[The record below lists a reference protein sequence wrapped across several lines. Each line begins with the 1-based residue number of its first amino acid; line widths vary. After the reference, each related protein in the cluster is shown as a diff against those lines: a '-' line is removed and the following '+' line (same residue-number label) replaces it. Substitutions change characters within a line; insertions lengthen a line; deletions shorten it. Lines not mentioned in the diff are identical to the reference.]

1 MNNKP
6 SQSYD
11 AKSGNTL
18 GYSGS
23 SASSDRRLFPLLC
36 ALVFLV
42 VLGLTA
48 LTPMVSDDFAYCF
61 SWADWTRIR
70 HVGQIIP
77 SMAEHRNVTN
87 GRVIVHGLVQL
98 LLLLPRPVYCVL
110 NALNAVLL
118 CVLIRRLVA
127 LSSRKQELMILLFGI
142 CFFCCF
148 LPAFGENV
156 LWLDGSL
163 NYFWGLSC
171 SLLFLYPYLNDY
183 LRLSDCPF
191 MAEHAGTSREEHAG
205 TSQEEHAGR
214 NRAERMGNNHAELP
228 HPRQGNSDA
237 HGFSLSD
244 VIRIF
249 LAFVF
254 GTWSE
259 NASLVFLF
267 LAVCLFIL
275 QWIKTRRF
283 HLFPL
288 LWIVAA
294 MAGYVFLMTAPATSG
309 RAGAP
314 SISVIGYNF
323 RLVFQAA
330 RDYLLWPLLIWA
342 VLFALSVSYHVEK
355 RLLVVSGL
363 LFVGALL
370 THLSYT
376 FAAYFVP
383 RHLCTT
389 VFLMLLATVLL
400 LAGLCRADR
409 PVFSGV
415 ALACLSVLFL
425 LQFPI
430 GVLDVAV
437 SYHKQ
442 QLREQQIKTALAAGQ
457 RSVVLE
463 NYYPYTAY
471 AVPFELN
478 STEPSVGPNIN
489 VADYYG
495 LDEVL
500 GTEADQES

>member
-1 MNNKP
+1 MVP
-6 SQSYD
+6 G
-11 AKSGNTL
+11 SGNHRPFL
-18 GYSGS
+18 
-23 SASSDRRLFPLLC
+23 LLC
-36 ALVFLV
+36 VLVFLV

-61 SWADWTRIR
+61 SFADWTRIR

-98 LLLLPRPVYCVL
+98 LLLLPRPVYCAM

-118 CVLIRRLVA
+118 CVLIRRMIA
-127 LSSRKQELMILLFGI
+127 LPSRKQEMVILLFGI

-171 SLLFLYPYLNDY
+171 SLLFLFPFLMDY
-183 LRLSDCPF
+183 L
-191 MAEHAGTSREEHAG
+191 A
-205 TSQEEHAGR
+205 
-214 NRAERMGNNHAELP
+214 LP
-228 HPRQGNSDA
+228 HHESV
-237 HGFSLSD
+237 FLS
-244 VIRIF
+244 VMRIF

-267 LAVCLFIL
+267 LAVCLYLL
-275 QWIKTRRF
+275 QWIKTRQFR
-283 HLFPL
+283 LFPL
-288 LWIVAA
+288 FWIVAA
-294 MAGYVFLMTAPATSG
+294 MAGYVFLMTAPATAG

-323 RLVFQAA
+323 RVIFDAA
-330 RDYLLWPLLIWA
+330 RNDLLWPLLIWA
-342 VLFALSVSYHVEK
+342 VLFALAVSCRVER
-355 RLLVVSGL
+355 RLLIASAL

-370 THLSYT
+370 AHLSYT

-389 VFLMLLATVLL
+389 VFLLMLAAVLL
-400 LAGLCRADR
+400 LAGLCRGDR
-409 PVFSGV
+409 PVFSCV

-425 LQFPI
+425 LQFPV

-442 QLREQQIKTALAAGQ
+442 QLREQQIDTALAAGQ

-471 AVPFELN
+471 AVPFEL
-478 STEPSVGPNIN
+478 SLSDPSVGPNIN
-489 VADYYG
+489 IADYYG
-495 LDEVL
+495 LDSVL
-500 GTEADQES
+500 GLDAEEQA

>member
-1 MNNKP
+1 MNNTSFQTLDP
-6 SQSYD
+6 RSGGPGANSVVPG
-11 AKSGNTL
+11 SGNHRPFL
-18 GYSGS
+18 
-23 SASSDRRLFPLLC
+23 LLC
-36 ALVFLV
+36 VLVFLV

-61 SWADWTRIR
+61 SFADWTRIR

-98 LLLLPRPVYCVL
+98 LLLLPRPVYCAL

-118 CVLIRRLVA
+118 CVLIRRMIA
-127 LSSRKQELMILLFGI
+127 LPSRKQEMVILLFGI

-171 SLLFLYPYLNDY
+171 SLLFLFPFLMDY
-183 LRLSDCPF
+183 L
-191 MAEHAGTSREEHAG
+191 A
-205 TSQEEHAGR
+205 
-214 NRAERMGNNHAELP
+214 LP
-228 HPRQGNSDA
+228 HHESV
-237 HGFSLSD
+237 FLS
-244 VIRIF
+244 VMRIF

-267 LAVCLFIL
+267 LAVCLYLL
-275 QWIKTRRF
+275 QWIKTRQFR
-283 HLFPL
+283 LFPL
-288 LWIVAA
+288 FWIVAA
-294 MAGYVFLMTAPATSG
+294 MAGYVFLITAPATAG
-309 RAGAP
+309 RAGA
-314 SISVIGYNF
+314 SSVSVIGYNF
-323 RLVFQAA
+323 RVLFQAA
-330 RDYLLWPLLIWA
+330 RDYLLWPLLILA
-342 VLFALSVSYHVEK
+342 VLFALAVSYHVEK
-355 RLLVVSGL
+355 RLLIASAL

-389 VFLMLLATVLL
+389 VFLLMLAAVLL
-400 LAGLCRADR
+400 LAGLCRVDQ
-409 PVFSGV
+409 PDFSCV

-425 LQFPI
+425 LQFPV

-442 QLREQQIKTALAAGQ
+442 QLREQQIDTALAAGQ

-471 AVPFELN
+471 AVPFEL
-478 STEPSVGPNIN
+478 SLSDPSVGPNIN
-489 VADYYG
+489 IADYYG
-495 LDEVL
+495 LDSVL
-500 GTEADQES
+500 GLDAEEQA

>member
-1 MNNKP
+1 MNNASFQTLDP
-6 SQSYD
+6 RSGSTG
-11 AKSGNTL
+11 ANSVVPGSGNHRPFL
-18 GYSGS
+18 
-23 SASSDRRLFPLLC
+23 LLC
-36 ALVFLV
+36 ILVFLV
-42 VLGLTA
+42 VLVLTA

-61 SWADWTRIR
+61 SFADWTRIR

-98 LLLLPRPVYCVL
+98 LLLLPRPVYCAL

-118 CVLIRRLVA
+118 CVLIRRMIA
-127 LSSRKQELMILLFGI
+127 HPSRKQEMVILLFGI

-171 SLLFLYPYLNDY
+171 SLLFLFPFLMDY
-183 LRLSDCPF
+183 L
-191 MAEHAGTSREEHAG
+191 A
-205 TSQEEHAGR
+205 
-214 NRAERMGNNHAELP
+214 LP
-228 HPRQGNSDA
+228 HHESV
-237 HGFSLSD
+237 FLS
-244 VIRIF
+244 VMRIF

-267 LAVCLFIL
+267 LAVCLYLL
-275 QWIKTRRF
+275 QWIKTRQFR
-283 HLFPL
+283 LFPL
-288 LWIVAA
+288 FWIVAA
-294 MAGYVFLMTAPATSG
+294 MAGYVFLMTAPATAG

-314 SISVIGYNF
+314 SITVIGYNF
-323 RLVFQAA
+323 RVIFDAA
-330 RDYLLWPLLIWA
+330 RNDLLWPLLIWA
-342 VLFALSVSYHVEK
+342 VLFALAVSCHVEK
-355 RLLVVSGL
+355 RLLIVSAL

-370 THLSYT
+370 AHLSYT

-389 VFLMLLATVLL
+389 VFLLMLAAVLL
-400 LAGLCRADR
+400 LAGLCRVDR
-409 PVFSGV
+409 PVFSCV

-425 LQFPI
+425 LQFPV

-442 QLREQQIKTALAAGQ
+442 QLREQQIDTALAAGQ

-471 AVPFELN
+471 AVLFEL
-478 STEPSVGPNIN
+478 SLSDPSVGPNIN
-489 VADYYG
+489 IADYYG
-495 LDEVL
+495 LDSVL
-500 GTEADQES
+500 GLDAEEQA

>member
-1 MNNKP
+1 MNNASFQTLDP
-6 SQSYD
+6 RSGSTG
-11 AKSGNTL
+11 ANSVVPGSGN
-18 GYSGS
+18 
-23 SASSDRRLFPLLC
+23 RRPFLLLC
-36 ALVFLV
+36 VLVFLV

-61 SWADWTRIR
+61 SFADWTRIR

-98 LLLLPRPVYCVL
+98 LLLLPRPVYCAL

-118 CVLIRRLVA
+118 CALTRRMIA
-127 LSSRKQELMILLFGI
+127 LPSRKQEMVILLFGI

-171 SLLFLYPYLNDY
+171 SLLFLFPFLMDY
-183 LRLSDCPF
+183 L
-191 MAEHAGTSREEHAG
+191 A
-205 TSQEEHAGR
+205 
-214 NRAERMGNNHAELP
+214 LP
-228 HPRQGNSDA
+228 HHESV
-237 HGFSLSD
+237 FLS
-244 VIRIF
+244 VMRIF

-267 LAVCLFIL
+267 LAVCLYLL
-275 QWIKTRRF
+275 QWIKTRQFR
-283 HLFPL
+283 LFPL
-288 LWIVAA
+288 FWIVAA
-294 MAGYVFLMTAPATSG
+294 MAGYVFLMTAPATAG
-309 RAGAP
+309 RAGA
-314 SISVIGYNF
+314 SSVSVIGYNF
-323 RLVFQAA
+323 RVLFQAA

-342 VLFALSVSYHVEK
+342 VLFALAVSYHVEK
-355 RLLVVSGL
+355 RLLIASAL

-389 VFLMLLATVLL
+389 VFLLMLAAVLL
-400 LAGLCRADR
+400 LAGLCRVDR
-409 PVFSGV
+409 PVFSGA

-425 LQFPI
+425 LQFPV

-442 QLREQQIKTALAAGQ
+442 QLREQQIDTALAAGQ

-471 AVPFELN
+471 AVPFEL
-478 STEPSVGPNIN
+478 SLSDSSVGPNIN
-489 VADYYG
+489 IADYYG
-495 LDEVL
+495 MDSVL
-500 GTEADQES
+500 GLDAEEQA

>member
-1 MNNKP
+1 MVP
-6 SQSYD
+6 
-11 AKSGNTL
+11 
-18 GYSGS
+18 GS
-23 SASSDRRLFPLLC
+23 ENHRPFILLC
-36 ALVFLV
+36 VLVFLV
-42 VLGLTA
+42 ALGLTA

-61 SWADWTRIR
+61 SFADWTRIR

-77 SMAEHRNVTN
+77 SMAEHRNETN

-98 LLLLPRPVYCVL
+98 LLLLPRPVYCAL

-118 CVLIRRLVA
+118 CVLIRRMIA
-127 LSSRKQELMILLFGI
+127 LPSRKQEMVILLFGI

-171 SLLFLYPYLNDY
+171 SLLFLFPFLMDY
-183 LRLSDCPF
+183 L
-191 MAEHAGTSREEHAG
+191 A
-205 TSQEEHAGR
+205 
-214 NRAERMGNNHAELP
+214 LP
-228 HPRQGNSDA
+228 HHESV
-237 HGFSLSD
+237 FLS
-244 VIRIF
+244 VMRIF

-267 LAVCLFIL
+267 LAVCLYLL
-275 QWIKTRRF
+275 QWIKTRQFR
-283 HLFPL
+283 LFPL
-288 LWIVAA
+288 FWIVAA
-294 MAGYVFLMTAPATSG
+294 MAGYVFLITAPATAG
-309 RAGAP
+309 RAGA
-314 SISVIGYNF
+314 SSVSVIGYNF
-323 RLVFQAA
+323 RVIFDAA
-330 RDYLLWPLLIWA
+330 RNDLLWPLLIWA
-342 VLFALSVSYHVEK
+342 VLFALAVSCHVEK
-355 RLLVVSGL
+355 RLLIVSAL

-370 THLSYT
+370 AHLSYT

-389 VFLMLLATVLL
+389 VFLLMLAAVLL
-400 LAGLCRADR
+400 LAGLCRVDR
-409 PVFSGV
+409 PVFSGA

-425 LQFPI
+425 LQFPV

-442 QLREQQIKTALAAGQ
+442 QLREQQIDTALAAGQ

-471 AVPFELN
+471 AVPFEL
-478 STEPSVGPNIN
+478 SLSDPSVGPNIN
-489 VADYYG
+489 IADYYG
-495 LDEVL
+495 LDSVL
-500 GTEADQES
+500 GLDAEEQA

>member
-1 MNNKP
+1 MIH
-6 SQSYD
+6 S
-11 AKSGNTL
+11 KSGYLRTT
-18 GYSGS
+18 GS
-23 SASSDRRLFPLLC
+23 KDRRPFLVLC
-36 ALVFLV
+36 FLVFFTALM
-42 VLGLTA
+42 LTA

-70 HVGQIIP
+70 HVSQIIP

-118 CVLIRRLVA
+118 CLLIRRLIS
-127 LSSRKQELMILLFGI
+127 LSARKQELVILLFGI
-142 CFFCCF
+142 CYFCCF
-148 LPAFGENV
+148 LPAFGENI

-171 SLLFLYPYLNDY
+171 SLLFLFPFLTAYLDLPNRSSPLSSV
-183 LRLSDCPF
+183 LR
-191 MAEHAGTSREEHAG
+191 
-205 TSQEEHAGR
+205 
-214 NRAERMGNNHAELP
+214 
-228 HPRQGNSDA
+228 
-237 HGFSLSD
+237 
-244 VIRIF
+244 II
-249 LAFVF
+249 LAFAF

-267 LAVCLFIL
+267 LAACLYLL
-275 QWIKTRRF
+275 QWVKARQL

-288 LWIVAA
+288 LWIAA
-294 MAGYVFLMTAPATSG
+294 ALAGYVFLMTAPATAG

-323 RLVFQAA
+323 RVVFNAA
-330 RDYLLWPLLIWA
+330 HKYLLWPLLIWA
-342 VLFALSVSYHVEK
+342 VLFALAVSYRVEK
-355 RLLVVSGL
+355 RLLLSSGL

-370 THLSYT
+370 VHLSYT

-389 VFLMLLATVLL
+389 VFILLLATVLL
-400 LAGLCRADR
+400 LAGLCRIER

-425 LQFPI
+425 LQFPV
-430 GVLDVAV
+430 GVLDVAI

-442 QLREQQIKTALAAGQ
+442 HLREQQINTALAAGQ
-457 RSVVLE
+457 RSVILE
-463 NYYPYTAY
+463 NYYPYTAF

-478 STEPSVGPNIN
+478 PENPAVGPNIN
-489 VADYYG
+489 IADYYG
-495 LDEVL
+495 LDKVL
-500 GTEADQES
+500 GEDKEGL

>member
-1 MNNKP
+1 MNNTSFQTLDP
-6 SQSYD
+6 RSGGPGANSVVPG
-11 AKSGNTL
+11 SGNHRPFL
-18 GYSGS
+18 
-23 SASSDRRLFPLLC
+23 LLC
-36 ALVFLV
+36 ILVFLV
-42 VLGLTA
+42 VLVLTA

-61 SWADWTRIR
+61 SFADWTRIR

-98 LLLLPRPVYCVL
+98 LLLLPRPVYCAL

-118 CVLIRRLVA
+118 CVLIRRMIA
-127 LSSRKQELMILLFGI
+127 LPSRKQEMVILLFGI

-171 SLLFLYPYLNDY
+171 SLLFLFPFLMDY
-183 LRLSDCPF
+183 L
-191 MAEHAGTSREEHAG
+191 A
-205 TSQEEHAGR
+205 
-214 NRAERMGNNHAELP
+214 LP
-228 HPRQGNSDA
+228 HHESV
-237 HGFSLSD
+237 FLS
-244 VIRIF
+244 VMRIF

-267 LAVCLFIL
+267 LAVCLYLL
-275 QWIKTRRF
+275 QWIKTRQFR
-283 HLFPL
+283 LFPL

-294 MAGYVFLMTAPATSG
+294 MAGYVFLITAPATAG

-314 SISVIGYNF
+314 SVSVIGYNF
-323 RLVFQAA
+323 RVIFDAA
-330 RDYLLWPLLIWA
+330 RNDLLWPLLIWA
-342 VLFALSVSYHVEK
+342 VLFALAVSCHVEK
-355 RLLVVSGL
+355 RLLIVSAL

-370 THLSYT
+370 AHLSYT

-389 VFLMLLATVLL
+389 VFLLMLAAVLL
-400 LAGLCRADR
+400 LAGLCRRDR
-409 PVFSGV
+409 PVFSCV

-425 LQFPI
+425 LQFPV

-442 QLREQQIKTALAAGQ
+442 QLREQQIDTALAAGQ

-471 AVPFELN
+471 AVPFEL
-478 STEPSVGPNIN
+478 SLSDPSVGPNIN
-489 VADYYG
+489 IADYYG
-495 LDEVL
+495 LDSVL
-500 GTEADQES
+500 GLDAEEQA

>member
-1 MNNKP
+1 M
-6 SQSYD
+6 
-11 AKSGNTL
+11 
-18 GYSGS
+18 
-23 SASSDRRLFPLLC
+23 
-36 ALVFLV
+36 

-61 SWADWTRIR
+61 SFADWTRIR

-77 SMAEHRNVTN
+77 SMAEHRNGTN

-98 LLLLPRPVYCVL
+98 LLLLPRPVYCAL

-118 CVLIRRLVA
+118 CALTRRMIA
-127 LSSRKQELMILLFGI
+127 LPSRKQEMVILLFGI

-171 SLLFLYPYLNDY
+171 SLLFLFPFLMDY
-183 LRLSDCPF
+183 L
-191 MAEHAGTSREEHAG
+191 A
-205 TSQEEHAGR
+205 
-214 NRAERMGNNHAELP
+214 LP
-228 HPRQGNSDA
+228 HHESV
-237 HGFSLSD
+237 FLS
-244 VIRIF
+244 VMRIF

-267 LAVCLFIL
+267 LAVCLYLL
-275 QWIKTRRF
+275 QWIKTRQFR
-283 HLFPL
+283 LFPL
-288 LWIVAA
+288 FWIVAA
-294 MAGYVFLMTAPATSG
+294 MAGYVFLMTAPATAG

-314 SISVIGYNF
+314 SITVIGYNF
-323 RLVFQAA
+323 RVLFQAA

-342 VLFALSVSYHVEK
+342 VLFALAVSYHVEK
-355 RLLVVSGL
+355 RFLIASAL

-370 THLSYT
+370 AHLSYT

-389 VFLMLLATVLL
+389 VFLLMLAAVLL
-400 LAGLCRADR
+400 LAGLCRVDR
-409 PVFSGV
+409 PVFSCV

-425 LQFPI
+425 LQFPV

-442 QLREQQIKTALAAGQ
+442 QLREQQIDTALAAGQ

-471 AVPFELN
+471 AVPFEL
-478 STEPSVGPNIN
+478 SLSDPSVGPNIN
-489 VADYYG
+489 IADYYG
-495 LDEVL
+495 LDSVL
-500 GTEADQES
+500 GLDAEEQA

>member
-1 MNNKP
+1 MNNTSFQPLDTKSKDSARNPIIPGGKHP
-6 SQSYD
+6 SPF
-11 AKSGNTL
+11 
-18 GYSGS
+18 
-23 SASSDRRLFPLLC
+23 LFLC
-36 ALVFLV
+36 VLVFLV

-70 HVGQIIP
+70 HVAQIIP

-87 GRVIVHGLVQL
+87 GRVVVHGLVQL
-98 LLLLPRPVYCVL
+98 FLLLPHPVYCVL

-118 CVLIRRLVA
+118 CVLIRRMIA
-127 LSSRKQELMILLFGI
+127 LASRKQEMVILLFGI
-142 CFFCCF
+142 CWFCCF

-171 SLLFLYPYLNDY
+171 SILFLYPYLNDY

-191 MAEHAGTSREEHAG
+191 MAEHAG
-205 TSQEEHAGR
+205 R
-214 NRAERMGNNHAELP
+214 NRAERMSNNHAELP
-228 HPRQGNSDA
+228 HSRQGNSDA

-249 LAFVF
+249 LAFIF

-267 LAVCLFIL
+267 LAVCLLIL
-275 QWIKTRRF
+275 QWMKTRRF
-283 HLFPL
+283 RLFPL
-288 LWIVAA
+288 FWIIAA
-294 MAGYVFLMTAPATSG
+294 VAGYVFLMTAPATAG

-342 VLFALSVSYHVEK
+342 VLFALAVSYRVEK
-355 RLLVVSGL
+355 RVLIVSGF
-363 LFVGALL
+363 LFLGALS

-383 RHLCTT
+383 RHLCAT
-389 VFLMLLATVLL
+389 VFLLLLAAVLL
-400 LAGLCRADR
+400 LAGLCRVNR

-425 LQFPI
+425 LQFPV
-430 GVLDVAV
+430 GVLDVAI

-478 STEPSVGPNIN
+478 PVDPSVGPNIN

-495 LDEVL
+495 LDAVL
-500 GTEADQES
+500 GAEIDMDS

>member
-1 MNNKP
+1 MNNKMF
-6 SQSYD
+6 QSYD
-11 AKSGNTL
+11 SKSDHPLRDSGA
-18 GYSGS
+18 SGS
-23 SASSDRRLFPLLC
+23 PDRRLFWALC

-42 VLGLTA
+42 TLALTA

-70 HVGQIIP
+70 HVSQIIP

-118 CVLIRRLVA
+118 CALVRRLA
-127 LSSRKQELMILLFGI
+127 SPLSRRQELVILLFGI
-142 CFFCCF
+142 CYFCCF

-163 NYFWGLSC
+163 NYFWGLSF
-171 SLLFLYPYLNDY
+171 SLLFLYPFLADY
-183 LRLSDCPF
+183 LDLPRRSNPLWSLLRLVP
-191 MAEHAGTSREEHAG
+191 
-205 TSQEEHAGR
+205 
-214 NRAERMGNNHAELP
+214 
-228 HPRQGNSDA
+228 
-237 HGFSLSD
+237 
-244 VIRIF
+244 
-249 LAFVF
+249 AFVF

-259 NASLVFLF
+259 NAALVFLF
-267 LAVCLFIL
+267 LAACLYLL
-275 QWIKTRRF
+275 QWVKTRQF

-288 LWIVAA
+288 LWIAA
-294 MAGYVFLMTAPATSG
+294 ALLGYVFLMSAPATAG
-309 RAGAP
+309 RAGAS

-330 RDYLLWPLLIWA
+330 REYLLWPLLIWA
-342 VLFALSVSYHVEK
+342 VLFALAVTYRIEK
-355 RLLVVSGL
+355 RVRIVSCL

-383 RHLCTT
+383 RHLCTS
-389 VFLMLLATVLL
+389 VFLLLLATVLL

-415 ALACLSVLFL
+415 ALAGLSVLFL
-425 LQFPI
+425 LQFPV
-430 GVLDVAV
+430 GVLDVAI
-437 SYHKQ
+437 SFHKQ
-442 QLREQQIKTALAAGQ
+442 QLREQQIDTALAAGQ

-463 NYYPYTAY
+463 NYDPYTAY

-478 STEPSVGPNIN
+478 PIDPAVGPNIN

-495 LDEVL
+495 LDAVL
-500 GTEADQES
+500 GAEMDMES

>member
-1 MNNKP
+1 MNNISLQPLEIEPK
-6 SQSYD
+6 D
-11 AKSGNTL
+11 SGGNPIISRTKNPP
-18 GYSGS
+18 
-23 SASSDRRLFPLLC
+23 LFLLLC
-36 ALVFLV
+36 VLIFLA

-61 SWADWTRIR
+61 SFADWTRIR

-98 LLLLPRPVYCVL
+98 LLLLPRPVYCAL

-118 CVLIRRLVA
+118 CVLIRRMIA
-127 LSSRKQELMILLFGI
+127 LPSRKQEMVILLFGI

-171 SLLFLYPYLNDY
+171 SLLFLFPFLMDY
-183 LRLSDCPF
+183 L
-191 MAEHAGTSREEHAG
+191 A
-205 TSQEEHAGR
+205 
-214 NRAERMGNNHAELP
+214 LP
-228 HPRQGNSDA
+228 HHESV
-237 HGFSLSD
+237 FLS
-244 VIRIF
+244 VMRIF

-267 LAVCLFIL
+267 LAVCLYLL
-275 QWIKTRRF
+275 QWIKTRQFR
-283 HLFPL
+283 LFPL
-288 LWIVAA
+288 FWIVAA
-294 MAGYVFLMTAPATSG
+294 MAGYVFLITAPATAG
-309 RAGAP
+309 RAGA
-314 SISVIGYNF
+314 SSVSVIGYNF
-323 RLVFQAA
+323 RVLFQAA

-342 VLFALSVSYHVEK
+342 VLFALAVSCHVEK
-355 RLLVVSGL
+355 RLLIVSAL

-370 THLSYT
+370 AHLSYT

-389 VFLMLLATVLL
+389 VFLLMLAAVLL
-400 LAGLCRADR
+400 LAGLCRVDR
-409 PVFSGV
+409 PVFSCV

-425 LQFPI
+425 LQFPV

-442 QLREQQIKTALAAGQ
+442 QLREQQIDTALAAGQ

-471 AVPFELN
+471 AVPFEL
-478 STEPSVGPNIN
+478 SLSDPSVGPNLNI
-489 VADYYG
+489 ADYYG
-495 LDEVL
+495 LDSVL
-500 GTEADQES
+500 GLDAEEQA

>member
-1 MNNKP
+1 MNNTSFQTLDP
-6 SQSYD
+6 RSGGPGANSVVPG
-11 AKSGNTL
+11 SGNHRPFL
-18 GYSGS
+18 
-23 SASSDRRLFPLLC
+23 LLC
-36 ALVFLV
+36 ILVFLV
-42 VLGLTA
+42 VLVLTA

-61 SWADWTRIR
+61 SFADWTRIR

-98 LLLLPRPVYCVL
+98 LLLLPRPVYCAL

-118 CVLIRRLVA
+118 CALIRRMIA
-127 LSSRKQELMILLFGI
+127 LPSRKQEMVILLFGI

-171 SLLFLYPYLNDY
+171 SLLFLFPFLMDY
-183 LRLSDCPF
+183 L
-191 MAEHAGTSREEHAG
+191 A
-205 TSQEEHAGR
+205 
-214 NRAERMGNNHAELP
+214 LP
-228 HPRQGNSDA
+228 HHESV
-237 HGFSLSD
+237 FLS
-244 VIRIF
+244 VMRIF

-267 LAVCLFIL
+267 LAVCLYLL
-275 QWIKTRRF
+275 QWIKTRQFR
-283 HLFPL
+283 LFPL
-288 LWIVAA
+288 FWIVAA
-294 MAGYVFLMTAPATSG
+294 MAGYVFLIAAPATAG
-309 RAGAP
+309 RAGA
-314 SISVIGYNF
+314 SSVSVIGYNF
-323 RLVFQAA
+323 RVLFQAA
-330 RDYLLWPLLIWA
+330 RDYLLWPLLILA
-342 VLFALSVSYHVEK
+342 VLFALAVSYHVEK
-355 RLLVVSGL
+355 RLLIASAL

-389 VFLMLLATVLL
+389 VFLLMLAAVLL
-400 LAGLCRADR
+400 LAGLCRVDR
-409 PVFSGV
+409 PVFSCV

-425 LQFPI
+425 LQFPV

-442 QLREQQIKTALAAGQ
+442 QLREQQIDTALAAGQ

-471 AVPFELN
+471 AVPFEL
-478 STEPSVGPNIN
+478 SLSDPSVGPNIN
-489 VADYYG
+489 IADYYG
-495 LDEVL
+495 LDSVL
-500 GTEADQES
+500 GLDAEEQA

>member
-1 MNNKP
+1 MNNASFQTLDP
-6 SQSYD
+6 RSGGTGANSVVPG
-11 AKSGNTL
+11 SGNHRPFL
-18 GYSGS
+18 
-23 SASSDRRLFPLLC
+23 LLC
-36 ALVFLV
+36 VLVFLV

-61 SWADWTRIR
+61 SFADWTRIR

-98 LLLLPRPVYCVL
+98 LLLLPRPVYCAL

-118 CVLIRRLVA
+118 CALIRRMIA
-127 LSSRKQELMILLFGI
+127 LPSRKQEMVILLFGI

-171 SLLFLYPYLNDY
+171 SLLFLFPFLMDY
-183 LRLSDCPF
+183 L
-191 MAEHAGTSREEHAG
+191 A
-205 TSQEEHAGR
+205 
-214 NRAERMGNNHAELP
+214 LP
-228 HPRQGNSDA
+228 HHESV
-237 HGFSLSD
+237 FLS
-244 VIRIF
+244 VMRIF

-267 LAVCLFIL
+267 LAVCLYLL
-275 QWIKTRRF
+275 QWIKTRQFR
-283 HLFPL
+283 LFPL
-288 LWIVAA
+288 FWIVAA
-294 MAGYVFLMTAPATSG
+294 MAGYVFLMTAPATAG

-323 RLVFQAA
+323 RVIFDAA
-330 RDYLLWPLLIWA
+330 RNDLLWPLLIWA
-342 VLFALSVSYHVEK
+342 VLFALAVSCRVER
-355 RLLVVSGL
+355 RLLIASAL

-370 THLSYT
+370 AHLSYT

-389 VFLMLLATVLL
+389 VFLLMLAAVLL
-400 LAGLCRADR
+400 LAGLCRRDR
-409 PVFSGV
+409 PVFSCV

-425 LQFPI
+425 LQFPV

-442 QLREQQIKTALAAGQ
+442 QLREQQIDTALAAGQ

-471 AVPFELN
+471 AVPFEL
-478 STEPSVGPNIN
+478 SLSDPSVGPNIN
-489 VADYYG
+489 IADYYG
-495 LDEVL
+495 LDSVL
-500 GTEADQES
+500 GLDAEEQA

>member
-1 MNNKP
+1 MNNISLQPLEIEPK
-6 SQSYD
+6 D
-11 AKSGNTL
+11 SGGNPIISRTKNPP
-18 GYSGS
+18 
-23 SASSDRRLFPLLC
+23 LFLLLC
-36 ALVFLV
+36 VLVFLA

-61 SWADWTRIR
+61 SFADWTRIR

-118 CVLIRRLVA
+118 CVLIRKLIA
-127 LSSRKQELMILLFGI
+127 LSSWKQELMILLFGL
-142 CFFCCF
+142 CCFCCF

-183 LRLSDCPF
+183 LRQPERPCPPECADWNQVDRMVKDAAESSDPN
-191 MAEHAGTSREEHAG
+191 
-205 TSQEEHAGR
+205 QR
-214 NRAERMGNNHAELP
+214 NS
-228 HPRQGNSDA
+228 NSNCSPLTA
-237 HGFSLSD
+237 
-244 VIRIF
+244 VVRIL

-267 LAVCLFIL
+267 LAICLYLF
-275 QWIKTRRF
+275 QWMKTRQFR
-283 HLFPL
+283 LYPL
-288 LWIVAA
+288 LWIVVAL
-294 MAGYVFLMTAPATSG
+294 AGYVFLMTAPATAG

-323 RLVFQAA
+323 RVIFKAA
-330 RDYLLWPLLIWA
+330 QTYLLCPLLIWA
-342 VLFALSVSYHVEK
+342 ALFALAVSYRVEK
-355 RLLVVSGL
+355 RFLIASGL

-389 VFLMLLATVLL
+389 VFLLLLAAVLL
-400 LAGLCRADR
+400 LAGLCRINR
-409 PVFSGV
+409 PVFSGL

-425 LQFPI
+425 LQFPV
-430 GVLDVAV
+430 GVLDVAI
-437 SYHKQ
+437 SFHKQ
-442 QLREQQIKTALAAGQ
+442 QLREQQIKAALAAGQ

-463 NYYPYTAY
+463 NYYPYTSY

-478 STEPSVGPNIN
+478 PVEPSVGPNIN

-500 GTEADQES
+500 GGETETE

>member
-1 MNNKP
+1 MNNASFQTLGP
-6 SQSYD
+6 RSGGTGANSVVPG
-11 AKSGNTL
+11 SGNHRPFL
-18 GYSGS
+18 
-23 SASSDRRLFPLLC
+23 LLC
-36 ALVFLV
+36 VLVFLV

-61 SWADWTRIR
+61 SFADWTRIR

-98 LLLLPRPVYCVL
+98 LLLLPRPVYCAL

-118 CVLIRRLVA
+118 CALIRRMIA
-127 LSSRKQELMILLFGI
+127 LPSRKQEMVILLFGI

-171 SLLFLYPYLNDY
+171 SLLFLFPFLMDY
-183 LRLSDCPF
+183 L
-191 MAEHAGTSREEHAG
+191 A
-205 TSQEEHAGR
+205 
-214 NRAERMGNNHAELP
+214 LP
-228 HPRQGNSDA
+228 HHESV
-237 HGFSLSD
+237 FLS
-244 VIRIF
+244 VMRIF

-267 LAVCLFIL
+267 LAVCLYLL
-275 QWIKTRRF
+275 QWIKTRQFR
-283 HLFPL
+283 LFPL
-288 LWIVAA
+288 FWIVAA
-294 MAGYVFLMTAPATSG
+294 MAGYVFLMTAPATAG

-323 RLVFQAA
+323 RVIFKAA
-330 RDYLLWPLLIWA
+330 QTYLLWPLVIWA
-342 VLFALSVSYHVEK
+342 VLFALAVSEHVEK
-355 RLLVVSGL
+355 RFLIASGL
-363 LFVGALL
+363 LFVSALL

-389 VFLMLLATVLL
+389 VFLLLLADVLL
-400 LAGLCRADR
+400 LAGLCRVNR
-409 PVFSGV
+409 PVFPGV
-415 ALACLSVLFL
+415 VLACLSVLFL
-425 LQFPI
+425 LQFPV
-430 GVLDVAV
+430 GVLDIAI
-437 SYHKQ
+437 SFHKQ
-442 QLREQQIKTALAAGQ
+442 QLREQQIKAALADGQ

-463 NYYPYTAY
+463 NYYPYTSY

-478 STEPSVGPNIN
+478 PVEPSVGPNIN

-500 GTEADQES
+500 GAEPESN

>member
-1 MNNKP
+1 MNNTSFQTLDP
-6 SQSYD
+6 RSGGPGANSVVPG
-11 AKSGNTL
+11 SGNHRPFL
-18 GYSGS
+18 
-23 SASSDRRLFPLLC
+23 LLC
-36 ALVFLV
+36 ILVFLV
-42 VLGLTA
+42 VLVLTA

-61 SWADWTRIR
+61 SFADWTRIR
-70 HVGQIIP
+70 HVGQIIT

-98 LLLLPRPVYCVL
+98 LLLLPRPVYCAL

-118 CVLIRRLVA
+118 CALTRRMIA
-127 LSSRKQELMILLFGI
+127 LPSRKQEMVILLFGI

-171 SLLFLYPYLNDY
+171 SLLFLFPFLMDY
-183 LRLSDCPF
+183 L
-191 MAEHAGTSREEHAG
+191 A
-205 TSQEEHAGR
+205 
-214 NRAERMGNNHAELP
+214 LP
-228 HPRQGNSDA
+228 HHESV
-237 HGFSLSD
+237 FLS
-244 VIRIF
+244 VMRIF

-267 LAVCLFIL
+267 LAVCLYLL
-275 QWIKTRRF
+275 QWIKTRQFR
-283 HLFPL
+283 LFPL
-288 LWIVAA
+288 FWIVAA
-294 MAGYVFLMTAPATSG
+294 MAGYVFLITAPATAG

-323 RLVFQAA
+323 RVIFDAA
-330 RDYLLWPLLIWA
+330 RNDLLWPLLIWA
-342 VLFALSVSYHVEK
+342 VLFALAVSCHVEK
-355 RLLVVSGL
+355 RLLIVSAL

-370 THLSYT
+370 AHLSYT

-389 VFLMLLATVLL
+389 VFLLMLAAVLL
-400 LAGLCRADR
+400 LAGLCRVDR
-409 PVFSGV
+409 PDFSCV

-425 LQFPI
+425 LQFPV

-442 QLREQQIKTALAAGQ
+442 QLREQQIDTALAAGQ

-478 STEPSVGPNIN
+478 PTEPSVGPNIN
-489 VADYYG
+489 IADYYG
-495 LDEVL
+495 LDSVL
-500 GTEADQES
+500 GLDAEEQA

>member
-1 MNNKP
+1 MNNSS
-6 SQSYD
+6 SQVFDS
-11 AKSGNTL
+11 KSGNL
-18 GYSGS
+18 KVSG
-23 SASSDRRLFPLLC
+23 ASDRRPYLVLC
-36 ALVFLV
+36 ILVFSVTLAM
-42 VLGLTA
+42 TA
-48 LTPMVSDDFAYCF
+48 LTPMVSDDYAYCF

-70 HVGQIIP
+70 HVSQIIP

-118 CVLIRRLVA
+118 CALIRHLIS
-127 LSSRKQELMILLFGI
+127 LSARKQEVIILLFGI

-171 SLLFLYPYLNDY
+171 SLLFLFPFLMDY
-183 LRLSDCPF
+183 LD
-191 MAEHAGTSREEHAG
+191 
-205 TSQEEHAGR
+205 
-214 NRAERMGNNHAELP
+214 LP
-228 HPRQGNSDA
+228 HRESPLNSV
-237 HGFSLSD
+237 LRL
-244 VIRIF
+244 I
-249 LAFVF
+249 LAFAF

-267 LAVCLFIL
+267 LAVCLSLL
-275 QWIKTRRF
+275 QWIKNRQFRP
-283 HLFPL
+283 FPL
-288 LWIVAA
+288 LWIAA
-294 MAGYVFLMTAPATSG
+294 ALAGYVFLMTAPATAG

-323 RLVFQAA
+323 RVVFNAA
-330 RDYLLWPLLIWA
+330 HKYLLWPLLIWA
-342 VLFALSVSYHVEK
+342 GLFALAVSYHVEK
-355 RLLVVSGL
+355 RLLLSSGL
-363 LFVGALL
+363 LLVGALL
-370 THLSYT
+370 AHLSYT

-389 VFLMLLATVLL
+389 VFLLLLATVLL
-400 LAGLCRADR
+400 LTGLCRAER
-409 PVFSGV
+409 SVFSGV

-425 LQFPI
+425 LQFPV
-430 GVLDVAV
+430 GVLDVAI
-437 SYHKQ
+437 SWHKH
-442 QLREQQIKTALAAGQ
+442 QLREQQINTALAAGQ

-471 AVPFELN
+471 AVSFELN
-478 STEPSVGPNIN
+478 PENPTVGPNIN

-500 GTEADQES
+500 GTDAKGEA

>member
-1 MNNKP
+1 MNNSSFQTLDP
-6 SQSYD
+6 
-11 AKSGNTL
+11 KSGKPGENFIISRPSNQRSFL
-18 GYSGS
+18 V
-23 SASSDRRLFPLLC
+23 LC
-36 ALVFLV
+36 VLVFLV
-42 VLGLTA
+42 TLGLTA

-61 SWADWTRIR
+61 SWVDWTRIR
-70 HVGQIIP
+70 HVSQIIL

-118 CVLIRRLVA
+118 CVLVRRLVA
-127 LSSRKQELMILLFGI
+127 LSSRKQELVILLFGI

-171 SLLFLYPYLNDY
+171 SLLFLFPFLTDY
-183 LRLSDCPF
+183 LDLSHRGSSFISVLMLIP
-191 MAEHAGTSREEHAG
+191 
-205 TSQEEHAGR
+205 
-214 NRAERMGNNHAELP
+214 
-228 HPRQGNSDA
+228 
-237 HGFSLSD
+237 
-244 VIRIF
+244 
-249 LAFVF
+249 AFIF

-267 LAVCLFIL
+267 LAVCLFSL
-275 QWIKTRRF
+275 QWIRTRQF
-283 HLFPL
+283 CLFPL
-288 LWIVAA
+288 LWIAA
-294 MAGYVFLMTAPATSG
+294 ALAGYVFLMTAPATAG

-323 RLVFQAA
+323 RVIFKAA
-330 RDYLLWPLLIWA
+330 QTYLLCPLLIWA
-342 VLFALSVSYHVEK
+342 ALFALAVSYRVEK
-355 RLLVVSGL
+355 RLLIASGL

-389 VFLMLLATVLL
+389 VFLLLLATVLL
-400 LAGLCRADR
+400 LAGLCRTER

-425 LQFPI
+425 LQFPV
-430 GVLDVAV
+430 GVLDVAI
-437 SYHKQ
+437 SFHKQ
-442 QLREQQIKTALAAGQ
+442 QLREQQIKAALAAGQ
-457 RSVVLE
+457 RSVVLG
-463 NYYPYTAY
+463 NYYPYTSY

-478 STEPSVGPNIN
+478 PVEPSVGPNIN

-500 GTEADQES
+500 GAEPESN

>member
-1 MNNKP
+1 MNNTSFQTLDP
-6 SQSYD
+6 RSGGPGANSVVPG
-11 AKSGNTL
+11 SGNHRPFL
-18 GYSGS
+18 
-23 SASSDRRLFPLLC
+23 LLC
-36 ALVFLV
+36 ILVFLV
-42 VLGLTA
+42 VLVLTA

-61 SWADWTRIR
+61 SFADWTRIR

-98 LLLLPRPVYCVL
+98 LLLLPRPVYCAL

-118 CVLIRRLVA
+118 CALIRRMIA
-127 LSSRKQELMILLFGI
+127 LPSRKQEMVILLFGI

-171 SLLFLYPYLNDY
+171 SLLFLFPFLMDY
-183 LRLSDCPF
+183 L
-191 MAEHAGTSREEHAG
+191 A
-205 TSQEEHAGR
+205 
-214 NRAERMGNNHAELP
+214 LP
-228 HPRQGNSDA
+228 HHESV
-237 HGFSLSD
+237 FLS
-244 VIRIF
+244 VMRIF

-267 LAVCLFIL
+267 LAVCLYLL
-275 QWIKTRRF
+275 QWIKTRQFR
-283 HLFPL
+283 LFPL

-294 MAGYVFLMTAPATSG
+294 MAGYVFLITAPATAG

-314 SISVIGYNF
+314 SVSVIGYNF
-323 RLVFQAA
+323 RVIFDAA
-330 RDYLLWPLLIWA
+330 RNDLLWPLLIWA
-342 VLFALSVSYHVEK
+342 VLFALAVSCHVEK
-355 RLLVVSGL
+355 RLLIVSAL

-370 THLSYT
+370 AHLSYT

-389 VFLMLLATVLL
+389 VFLLMLAAVLL
-400 LAGLCRADR
+400 LAGLCRGDR
-409 PVFSGV
+409 PVFSCV

-425 LQFPI
+425 LQFPV

-442 QLREQQIKTALAAGQ
+442 QLREQQIDTALAAGQ

-471 AVPFELN
+471 AVPFEL
-478 STEPSVGPNIN
+478 SLSDPSVGPNIN
-489 VADYYG
+489 IADYYG
-495 LDEVL
+495 LDSVL
-500 GTEADQES
+500 GLDAEEQA

>member
-1 MNNKP
+1 MNNT
-6 SQSYD
+6 SVHSFD

-18 GYSGS
+18 GHSGR
-23 SASSDRRLFPLLC
+23 SASSDRRPFLLLC
-36 ALVFLV
+36 VLVFLV

-48 LTPMVSDDFAYCF
+48 LTPMVSDDYAYCF
-61 SWADWTRIR
+61 SFADWTRIR

-77 SMAEHRNVTN
+77 SMAEHRNGTN

-118 CVLIRRLVA
+118 CVLIRRMIA
-127 LSSRKQELMILLFGI
+127 LPSRKQEMVILLFGI
-142 CFFCCF
+142 CWFCCF

-205 TSQEEHAGR
+205 R
-214 NRAERMGNNHAELP
+214 NRAERMSNNHAELP
-228 HPRQGNSDA
+228 HSHQGNSDA

-249 LAFVF
+249 LAFIF

-267 LAVCLFIL
+267 LAVCLLIF
-275 QWIKTRRF
+275 QWMKTRRF
-283 HLFPL
+283 RLFPL
-288 LWIVAA
+288 FWIIAA
-294 MAGYVFLMTAPATSG
+294 VAGYVFLMTAPATSG

-330 RDYLLWPLLIWA
+330 RDYLLWPLLIYA
-342 VLFALSVSYHVEK
+342 VLFALAVSYRVEK
-355 RLLVVSGL
+355 RVLIVSVF
-363 LFVGALL
+363 LFLGALS

-383 RHLCTT
+383 RHLCAT
-389 VFLMLLATVLL
+389 VFLLLLAAVLL
-400 LAGLCRADR
+400 LAGLCRVNR

-425 LQFPI
+425 LQFPV
-430 GVLDVAV
+430 GVLDVAI
-437 SYHKQ
+437 SDHKQ

-478 STEPSVGPNIN
+478 PVDPSVGPNIN

-500 GTEADQES
+500 GEEPESEQ

>member
-1 MNNKP
+1 MNNTSFQTLDP
-6 SQSYD
+6 RSGGPGANSVVPG
-11 AKSGNTL
+11 SGNHRPFL
-18 GYSGS
+18 
-23 SASSDRRLFPLLC
+23 LLC
-36 ALVFLV
+36 VLVFLV

-61 SWADWTRIR
+61 SFADWTRIR

-98 LLLLPRPVYCVL
+98 LLLLPRPVYCAL

-118 CVLIRRLVA
+118 CVLIRRMIA
-127 LSSRKQELMILLFGI
+127 LPSRKQEMVILLFGI

-171 SLLFLYPYLNDY
+171 SLLFLFPFLMDY
-183 LRLSDCPF
+183 L
-191 MAEHAGTSREEHAG
+191 A
-205 TSQEEHAGR
+205 
-214 NRAERMGNNHAELP
+214 LP
-228 HPRQGNSDA
+228 HHESV
-237 HGFSLSD
+237 FLS
-244 VIRIF
+244 VMRIF

-267 LAVCLFIL
+267 LAVCLYLL
-275 QWIKTRRF
+275 QWIKTRQFRLVP
-283 HLFPL
+283 LF
-288 LWIVAA
+288 WIVTA
-294 MAGYVFLMTAPATSG
+294 MAGYVFLMTAPATAG

-323 RLVFQAA
+323 RVIFDAA
-330 RDYLLWPLLIWA
+330 RNDLLWPLLIWA
-342 VLFALSVSYHVEK
+342 VLFALAVSCRVER
-355 RLLVVSGL
+355 RLLIASAL

-370 THLSYT
+370 AHLSYT

-389 VFLMLLATVLL
+389 VFLLMLAAVLL
-400 LAGLCRADR
+400 LAGLCRGDR
-409 PVFSGV
+409 PVFSCV

-425 LQFPI
+425 LQFPV

-442 QLREQQIKTALAAGQ
+442 QLREQQIDTALAAGQ

-471 AVPFELN
+471 AVPFEL
-478 STEPSVGPNIN
+478 SLSDPSVGPNIN
-489 VADYYG
+489 IADYYG
-495 LDEVL
+495 LDSVL
-500 GTEADQES
+500 GLDAEEQA

>member
-23 SASSDRRLFPLLC
+23 SVSSDRRLFPLLC

-48 LTPMVSDDFAYCF
+48 LTPMVSDDYAYCF
-61 SWADWTRIR
+61 SFADWTRIR

-127 LSSRKQELMILLFGI
+127 LSSRKQELMILLFSI
-142 CFFCCF
+142 CGFSCF

-183 LRLSDCPF
+183 LSQPKRPCPPECTDRNQVKRMVKDAAESSDPN
-191 MAEHAGTSREEHAG
+191 
-205 TSQEEHAGR
+205 QR
-214 NRAERMGNNHAELP
+214 NS
-228 HPRQGNSDA
+228 NSHVSPLTA
-237 HGFSLSD
+237 
-244 VIRIF
+244 VVRIL

-267 LAVCLFIL
+267 LAICLYLF
-275 QWIKTRRF
+275 QWMKTRQFR
-283 HLFPL
+283 LFPL
-288 LWIVAA
+288 FWIVAA
-294 MAGYVFLMTAPATSG
+294 LAGYVFLMTAPATAG

-342 VLFALSVSYHVEK
+342 VLFALAVSYHVKK
-355 RLLVVSGL
+355 RLLIASGL

-389 VFLMLLATVLL
+389 VFLLLLATVLL

-425 LQFPI
+425 LQFPV
-430 GVLDVAV
+430 GVLDIAI

-442 QLREQQIKTALAAGQ
+442 QLREQQINTALAAGQ

-463 NYYPYTAY
+463 NYYPYTSY

-478 STEPSVGPNIN
+478 PVEPSVGPNIN

-500 GTEADQES
+500 GCETGKDS

>member
-1 MNNKP
+1 MNNTSFQTLDP
-6 SQSYD
+6 RSGGPGANSVVPG
-11 AKSGNTL
+11 SGNHRPFL
-18 GYSGS
+18 
-23 SASSDRRLFPLLC
+23 LLC
-36 ALVFLV
+36 ILVFLV
-42 VLGLTA
+42 VLVLTA

-61 SWADWTRIR
+61 SFADWTRIR

-98 LLLLPRPVYCVL
+98 LLLLPRPVYCAL

-118 CVLIRRLVA
+118 CVLIRRMIA
-127 LSSRKQELMILLFGI
+127 LPSRKQEMVILLFGI

-156 LWLDGSL
+156 LWLDGSI

-171 SLLFLYPYLNDY
+171 SLLFLFPFLMDY
-183 LRLSDCPF
+183 L
-191 MAEHAGTSREEHAG
+191 A
-205 TSQEEHAGR
+205 
-214 NRAERMGNNHAELP
+214 LP
-228 HPRQGNSDA
+228 HHESV
-237 HGFSLSD
+237 FLS
-244 VIRIF
+244 VMRIF

-267 LAVCLFIL
+267 LAVCLYLL
-275 QWIKTRRF
+275 QWIKTRQFR
-283 HLFPL
+283 LFPL
-288 LWIVAA
+288 FWIVAA
-294 MAGYVFLMTAPATSG
+294 MAGYVFLMTAPATAG
-309 RAGAP
+309 RAGA
-314 SISVIGYNF
+314 SSVSVIGYNF
-323 RLVFQAA
+323 RVLFQAA

-342 VLFALSVSYHVEK
+342 VLFALAVSCHVEK
-355 RLLVVSGL
+355 RLLIVSAL

-370 THLSYT
+370 AHLSYT

-389 VFLMLLATVLL
+389 VFLLMLAAVLL
-400 LAGLCRADR
+400 LAGLCRVDR
-409 PVFSGV
+409 PDFSGA

-425 LQFPI
+425 LQFPV

-442 QLREQQIKTALAAGQ
+442 QLREQQIDTALAAGQ

-471 AVPFELN
+471 AVPFEL
-478 STEPSVGPNIN
+478 SLSDPSVGPNIN
-489 VADYYG
+489 IADYYG
-495 LDEVL
+495 LDSVL
-500 GTEADQES
+500 GLDAEEQA

>member
-1 MNNKP
+1 MNNT
-6 SQSYD
+6 SFQSLD
-11 AKSGNTL
+11 PKSGDPGAN
-18 GYSGS
+18 SMVPGS
-23 SASSDRRLFPLLC
+23 ENHRPFILLC
-36 ALVFLV
+36 VLVFLV
-42 VLGLTA
+42 ALGLTA

-61 SWADWTRIR
+61 SFADWTRIR

-98 LLLLPRPVYCVL
+98 LLLLPRPVYCAL

-118 CVLIRRLVA
+118 CVLIRRMIA
-127 LSSRKQELMILLFGI
+127 LPSRKQEMVILLFGI

-171 SLLFLYPYLNDY
+171 SLLFLFPFLMDY
-183 LRLSDCPF
+183 L
-191 MAEHAGTSREEHAG
+191 A
-205 TSQEEHAGR
+205 
-214 NRAERMGNNHAELP
+214 LP
-228 HPRQGNSDA
+228 HHESV
-237 HGFSLSD
+237 FLS
-244 VIRIF
+244 VMRIF

-267 LAVCLFIL
+267 LAVCLYLL
-275 QWIKTRRF
+275 QWIKTRQFR
-283 HLFPL
+283 LFPL
-288 LWIVAA
+288 FWIVAA
-294 MAGYVFLMTAPATSG
+294 MAGYVFLITAPATAG
-309 RAGAP
+309 RAGV
-314 SISVIGYNF
+314 SSVSVIGYNF
-323 RLVFQAA
+323 RVLFQAA

-342 VLFALSVSYHVEK
+342 VLFALAVSYHVEK
-355 RLLVVSGL
+355 RLLIASAL

-389 VFLMLLATVLL
+389 VFLLLLASVLL
-400 LAGLCRADR
+400 LAELCRADHA
-409 PVFSGV
+409 VYSGA

-425 LQFPI
+425 LQFPV

-442 QLREQQIKTALAAGQ
+442 QLREQQIGTALAAGQ

-471 AVPFELN
+471 AVPFEL
-478 STEPSVGPNIN
+478 SLSDPSVGPNIN
-489 VADYYG
+489 IADYYG
-495 LDEVL
+495 LDSVL
-500 GTEADQES
+500 GLDAEEQA

>member
-1 MNNKP
+1 MNNASFQTLDP
-6 SQSYD
+6 RSGGTGANSVVPG
-11 AKSGNTL
+11 SGNHRPFL
-18 GYSGS
+18 
-23 SASSDRRLFPLLC
+23 LLC
-36 ALVFLV
+36 VLVFLV

-61 SWADWTRIR
+61 SFADWTRIR

-98 LLLLPRPVYCVL
+98 LLLLPRPVYCAL

-118 CVLIRRLVA
+118 CALIRRMIA
-127 LSSRKQELMILLFGI
+127 LPSRKQEMVILLFGI

-171 SLLFLYPYLNDY
+171 SLLFLFPFLMDY
-183 LRLSDCPF
+183 L
-191 MAEHAGTSREEHAG
+191 A
-205 TSQEEHAGR
+205 
-214 NRAERMGNNHAELP
+214 LP
-228 HPRQGNSDA
+228 HHESV
-237 HGFSLSD
+237 FLS
-244 VIRIF
+244 VMRIF

-267 LAVCLFIL
+267 LAVCLYLL
-275 QWIKTRRF
+275 QWIKTRQFR
-283 HLFPL
+283 LFPL
-288 LWIVAA
+288 FWIVAA
-294 MAGYVFLMTAPATSG
+294 MAGYVFLITAPATAG
-309 RAGAP
+309 RAGA
-314 SISVIGYNF
+314 SSVSVIGYNF
-323 RLVFQAA
+323 RVLFQAA

-342 VLFALSVSYHVEK
+342 VLFALAVSCRVER
-355 RLLVVSGL
+355 RLLIASAL

-370 THLSYT
+370 AHLSYT

-389 VFLMLLATVLL
+389 VFLLMLAAVLL
-400 LAGLCRADR
+400 LAGLCRVDR
-409 PVFSGV
+409 PVFSCV

-425 LQFPI
+425 LQFPV

-442 QLREQQIKTALAAGQ
+442 QLREQQIDTALAAGQ

-471 AVPFELN
+471 AVPFEL
-478 STEPSVGPNIN
+478 SLSDPSVGPNIN
-489 VADYYG
+489 IADYYG
-495 LDEVL
+495 LDSVL
-500 GTEADQES
+500 GLDAEEQA

>member
-1 MNNKP
+1 MNNTP
-6 SQSYD
+6 SQTND
-11 AKSGNTL
+11 PKFGNPLGHSGR
-18 GYSGS
+18 
-23 SASSDRRLFPLLC
+23 SASPDLRLFPVLC

-42 VLGLTA
+42 TLGLTA

-70 HVGQIIP
+70 HVSQIIP

-98 LLLLPRPVYCVL
+98 FLLFPRPVYCVL
-110 NALNAVLL
+110 NACNAVLL
-118 CVLIRRLVA
+118 CVLIRRLLA
-127 LSSRKQELMILLFGI
+127 LPSRKQELLILLFGI
-142 CFFCCF
+142 CYFCCF

-171 SLLFLYPYLNDY
+171 SLLFLYPFLMDY
-183 LRLSDCPF
+183 LD
-191 MAEHAGTSREEHAG
+191 
-205 TSQEEHAGR
+205 
-214 NRAERMGNNHAELP
+214 LP
-228 HPRQGNSDA
+228 HLESPL
-237 HGFSLSD
+237 LS
-244 VIRIF
+244 VLRIV

-259 NASLVFLF
+259 NAALVFL
-267 LAVCLFIL
+267 LLSVCLYLL
-275 QWIKTRRF
+275 QWFKNRQF

-288 LWIVAA
+288 LWIAA
-294 MAGYVFLMTAPATSG
+294 AVAGYVFLMTAPATAG
-309 RAGAP
+309 RAGAS

-323 RLVFQAA
+323 RVIFKAA
-330 RDYLLWPLLIWA
+330 QSYLLWPLLIWA

-363 LFVGALL
+363 LLFGALL
-370 THLSYT
+370 THLSYI

-389 VFLMLLATVLL
+389 VFLMLLATILL

-409 PVFSGV
+409 PVFSGI

-425 LQFPI
+425 LQFPV
-430 GVLDVAV
+430 GVLDVAI
-437 SYHKQ
+437 SFHKQ

-471 AVPFELN
+471 AVLFKLN
-478 STEPSVGPNIN
+478 PVESSVGPNIN
-489 VADYYG
+489 FADYYG

-500 GTEADQES
+500 GMEPVEEQMAF

>member
-1 MNNKP
+1 MNNASFQTLDP
-6 SQSYD
+6 RSGGTGANSVVPG
-11 AKSGNTL
+11 SGNHRPFL
-18 GYSGS
+18 
-23 SASSDRRLFPLLC
+23 LLC
-36 ALVFLV
+36 VLVFLV

-61 SWADWTRIR
+61 SFADWTRIR

-98 LLLLPRPVYCVL
+98 LLLLPRPVYCAL

-118 CVLIRRLVA
+118 CVLIRRMIA
-127 LSSRKQELMILLFGI
+127 LPSRKQEMVILLFGI

-171 SLLFLYPYLNDY
+171 SLLFLFPFLMDY
-183 LRLSDCPF
+183 L
-191 MAEHAGTSREEHAG
+191 A
-205 TSQEEHAGR
+205 
-214 NRAERMGNNHAELP
+214 LP
-228 HPRQGNSDA
+228 HHESV
-237 HGFSLSD
+237 FLS
-244 VIRIF
+244 VMRIF

-267 LAVCLFIL
+267 LAVCLYLL
-275 QWIKTRRF
+275 QWIKTRQFR
-283 HLFPL
+283 LFPL
-288 LWIVAA
+288 FWIVAA
-294 MAGYVFLMTAPATSG
+294 MAGYVFLIAAPATAG
-309 RAGAP
+309 RAGA
-314 SISVIGYNF
+314 SSVSVIGYNF
-323 RLVFQAA
+323 RVLFQAA

-342 VLFALSVSYHVEK
+342 VLFALAVSCRVER
-355 RLLVVSGL
+355 RLLIASAL

-370 THLSYT
+370 AHLSYT

-389 VFLMLLATVLL
+389 VFLLMLAAVLL
-400 LAGLCRADR
+400 LAGLCRVDR
-409 PVFSGV
+409 PVFSCV

-425 LQFPI
+425 LQFPV

-442 QLREQQIKTALAAGQ
+442 QLREQQIDTALAAGQ

-471 AVPFELN
+471 AVPFEL
-478 STEPSVGPNIN
+478 SLSDPSVGPNIN
-489 VADYYG
+489 IADYYG
-495 LDEVL
+495 LDSVL
-500 GTEADQES
+500 GLDAEEQA

>member
-36 ALVFLV
+36 ALVFLE

-61 SWADWTRIR
+61 RWADWTRIR

-171 SLLFLYPYLNDY
+171 SLMFLYPYLNDY
-183 LRLSDCPF
+183 LWQPERPSPPGCAD
-191 MAEHAGTSREEHAG
+191 
-205 TSQEEHAGR
+205 R
-214 NRAERMGNNHAELP
+214 NQVERMVKDSVESSDPNQ
-228 HPRQGNSDA
+228 RNSNSHISPLTA
-237 HGFSLSD
+237 
-244 VIRIF
+244 VVRIL

-254 GTWSE
+254 STWSE

-267 LAVCLFIL
+267 LAICLYLF
-275 QWIKTRRF
+275 QWVKTRQFR
-283 HLFPL
+283 LYPL

-294 MAGYVFLMTAPATSG
+294 LAGYVFLMTAPATAG

-342 VLFALSVSYHVEK
+342 VLFALAVSYHVEK
-355 RLLVVSGL
+355 RLLIASGL

-389 VFLMLLATVLL
+389 VFLLLLATVLL

-409 PVFSGV
+409 PVFSGL

-425 LQFPI
+425 LQFPV
-430 GVLDVAV
+430 GVLDVAI

-442 QLREQQIKTALAAGQ
+442 HLREQQINTALAAGQ

-463 NYYPYTAY
+463 NYYPYTSY

-478 STEPSVGPNIN
+478 PTEPSVGPNIN

-500 GTEADQES
+500 GIEPNEN

>member
-1 MNNKP
+1 MYQVFD
-6 SQSYD
+6 SI
-11 AKSGNTL
+11 SGNL
-18 GYSGS
+18 KVSG
-23 SASSDRRLFPLLC
+23 ASERRPYLVLC
-36 ALVFLV
+36 ILVFFVTLV
-42 VLGLTA
+42 LTA
-48 LTPMVSDDFAYCF
+48 LTPMVSDDYAYCF

-70 HVGQIIP
+70 HVSQIVP

-98 LLLLPRPVYCVL
+98 LLLLPRPVYCML

-118 CVLIRRLVA
+118 CVLIRRLIS
-127 LSSRKQELMILLFGI
+127 LSVWKQELIILLFGI
-142 CFFCCF
+142 CYFCCF

-171 SLLFLYPYLNDY
+171 SLLFLFPFLTDY
-183 LRLSDCPF
+183 LDLSHRVSSFISILRLIS
-191 MAEHAGTSREEHAG
+191 
-205 TSQEEHAGR
+205 
-214 NRAERMGNNHAELP
+214 
-228 HPRQGNSDA
+228 
-237 HGFSLSD
+237 
-244 VIRIF
+244 
-249 LAFVF
+249 AFVF

-267 LAVCLFIL
+267 LAVCLFLL
-275 QWIKTRRF
+275 QWVKTRQFR
-283 HLFPL
+283 LFPL
-288 LWIVAA
+288 FWIAA
-294 MAGYVFLMTAPATSG
+294 ALVGYVFLMAAPATAG

-323 RLVFQAA
+323 RVVYNAA
-330 RDYLLWPLLIWA
+330 YKYLLWPLLIWA
-342 VLFALSVSYHVEK
+342 VLFALAVSYRVEK
-355 RLLVVSGL
+355 RLLLSSGL
-363 LFVGALL
+363 LLVGALL

-389 VFLMLLATVLL
+389 VFLLLLATVLL
-400 LAGLCRADR
+400 LAGLCRAEQ

-415 ALACLSVLFL
+415 ALACLSILFL
-425 LQFPI
+425 LQFPV
-430 GVLDVAV
+430 GVLDVAI
-437 SYHKQ
+437 SWHKH
-442 QLREQQIKTALAAGQ
+442 QLREQQINTALAAGQ
-457 RSVVLE
+457 RSVILE

-478 STEPSVGPNIN
+478 PENPTVGPNIN

-500 GTEADQES
+500 GTDAKGEA